1 MDFLIGASW
10 MICELKTQ
18 LLKYIAMLFIENNYL
33 CKQTY
38 QSFIMDTISVG
49 INQTGNEQFVTWIII
64 AVVFISVSY
73 THLDVYKRQD

>member
-1 MDFLIGASW
+1 
-10 MICELKTQ
+10 
-18 LLKYIAMLFIENNYL
+18 MLFIENNYL

-64 AVVFISVSY
+64 AVVLYLLSY
-73 THLDVYKRQD
+73 FFCLK

>member
-1 MDFLIGASW
+1 

-64 AVVFISVSY
+64 AVVFIFIII
-73 THLDVYKRQD
+73 LFCLK